1 MDGKRIASFH
11 PFSYTGSRTKPLGAG
26 KERFYALTQVGG
38 ARKHRRE
45 ITPPFC
51 LNELG
56 AN

>member
-11 PFSYTGSRTKPLGAG
+11 PVSYTGSRTKPLGAG
-26 KERFYALTQVGG
+26 KERFCALTQVGG

-51 LNELG
+51 LIE
-56 AN
+56 